1 MITTLNLLNTCTML
15 GIVQEFCMHYISL
28 LLITILLG
36 IIPKERKGERE
47 RETERENNRVRV
59 GHLSH
64 LTQLSEGTRIETS
77 SVFLHDS
84 SHGV

>member
-1 MITTLNLLNTCTML
+1 MITTLNLLSTCTIL
-15 GIVQEFCMHYISL
+15 GIVQEFHMHHISL

-47 RETERENNRVRV
+47 NNRVRV

-64 LTQLSEGTRIETS
+64 LTQLSEGARIETS